1 MEEVQTVPLA
11 AYEAQAERTVRMV
24 KYMSVGWV
32 ATVLALIFVILCVI
46 FYSEV
51 ETEAVEDIETVTSTV
66 TQDTGEAG
74 GVNAYAG
81 GDFNGNAT
89 NSNNTNNYSENDQ
102 DD

>member
-51 ETEAVEDIETVTSTV
+51 ETEAVEEVQESYV

-89 NSNNTNNYSENDQ
+89 SSNTNNYTNDQ